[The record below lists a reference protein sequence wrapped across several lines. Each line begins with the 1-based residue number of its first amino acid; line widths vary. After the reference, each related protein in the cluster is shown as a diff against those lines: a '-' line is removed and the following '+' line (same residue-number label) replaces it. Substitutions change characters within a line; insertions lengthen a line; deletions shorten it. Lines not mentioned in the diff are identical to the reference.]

1 MTAIATRT
9 PAFTRSH
16 GTTPSLFVRLA
27 AAWRARAARRVEAR
41 RMRDD
46 MERLMVLDDRL
57 LADMGIDRHDIET
70 RLGGRYY

>member
-1 MTAIATRT
+1 MTAIATPT
-9 PAFTRSH
+9 PAFTSSR
-16 GTTPSLFVRLA
+16 GATPSLFARLA
-27 AAWRARAARRVEAR
+27 AAWRAHAARRAETR

-57 LADMGIDRHDIET
+57 LADMGIDRLDIEK

>member
-1 MTAIATRT
+1 MTAIATPT
-9 PAFTRSH
+9 SAFTPSRA
-16 GTTPSLFVRLA
+16 GTPSLFARFM
-27 AAWRARAARRVEAR
+27 AAWRAHAARRAEAR

-57 LADMGIDRHDIET
+57 LADMGIDRLDIER